1 VLYPPQS
8 LPNLFKLN
16 RFGRREEERL
26 PETVDPPVMS
36 IGELA
41 ERVGVPVAT
50 IRTWE
55 QRYGLPAPARS
66 PGGHRRYG
74 ADALLRMTAV
84 RNLVEGGATMA
95 AAARRVSEPPTESRV
110 PVTPP
115 VPLSAALDAGA
126 LEAAYAATRAL
137 LRIRRPGDAVKIL
150 VRLVRDL
157 GGEVAPAAH
166 DPADAIPL
174 DLSLGEGP
182 PLLPAADPY
191 SVARLHLERV
201 LPTVL
206 EDARHMAL
214 LARQRQSARQES
226 RRR

>member
-1 VLYPPQS
+1 

-16 RFGRREEERL
+16 KFDEEEEDWM
-26 PETVDPPVMS
+26 PEVVDTPLMS

-41 ERVGVPVAT
+41 ERIGVPVAT

-84 RNLVEGGATMA
+84 RNLVGQGATMT
-95 AAARRVSEPPTESRV
+95 AAARRVSEPGTGCRV
-110 PVTPP
+110 PASPP

-126 LEAAYAATRAL
+126 LEAAYSTTRAL

-150 VRLVRDL
+150 VRLVNDL
-157 GGEVAPAAH
+157 GGEVAAAAD
-166 DPADAIPL
+166 DPADALPL

-182 PLLPAADPY
+182 PLLPVAEPC

-214 LARQRQSARQES
+214 LARQRQSAGQGAH
-226 RRR
+226 RR

>member
-1 VLYPPQS
+1 M
-8 LPNLFKLN
+8 
-16 RFGRREEERL
+16 
-26 PETVDPPVMS
+26 PEVVDTPLMS

-55 QRYGLPAPARS
+55 QRYGLPPPARS

-84 RNLVEGGATMA
+84 RRLVEQGATLA
-95 AAARRVSEPPTESRV
+95 AATRRVSEPDDASGAQ
-110 PVTPP
+110 VTPF

-126 LEAAYAATRAL
+126 LEAAYSATRAL
-137 LRIRRPGDAVKIL
+137 LRIRRPGDAVTIL
-150 VRLVRDL
+150 VRLVDDL
-157 GGEVAPAAH
+157 GGEVAPAAD
-166 DPADAIPL
+166 DPADALPL
-174 DLSLGEGP
+174 DLSLDEGT
-182 PLLPAADPY
+182 PLLPVAEPF

-214 LARQRQSARQES
+214 LAR
-226 RRR
+226 RRLSTSQGSHRR